1 MSDRNEND
9 REDRN
14 DTERVK
20 AGTSAVAEVKEPG
33 VLEYEDG
40 NGDLG
45 ARLAQETEK
54 AADCRERLLRLQ
66 ADFENYRRRT
76 RQEREGW
83 HRQAAEEVVS
93 AILPVL
99 DNFERALEHPGDRLE
114 DFLAGVRMIYRQL
127 DEILAEQGLERIPGA
142 GGEFDPRMHEAVG
155 RVETAE
161 VQENTVLEE
170 LRPGYYFK
178 GKVLRPAMVKVAKR
192 AVNGEV
198 ARDE

>member
-1 MSDRNEND
+1 MSDRNNKNGRD
-9 REDRN
+9 DRN
-14 DTERVK
+14 DRVET
-20 AGTSAVAEVKEPG
+20 GTAAHELQVKQPG
-33 VLEYEDG
+33 TPEDG
-40 NGDLG
+40 NKDLE
-45 ARLAQETEK
+45 ARLAEEASM

-83 HRQAAEEVVS
+83 YRQAAEEVVS

-127 DEILAEQGLERIPGA
+127 DEILAEQGLERLPGA
-142 GGEFDPRMHEAVG
+142 GEEFDPRKHEAVDH
-155 RVETAE
+155 VETAD
-161 VQENTVLEE
+161 VPENTVLEE

-178 GKVLRPAMVKVAKR
+178 GKVMRPAMVKVAKR

-198 ARDE
+198 TSNE

>member
-1 MSDRNEND
+1 MSDRNENGHAD
-9 REDRN
+9 QVE
-14 DTERVK
+14 T
-20 AGTSAVAEVKEPG
+20 GTAAITEVKEP
-33 VLEYEDG
+33 ESPEDG
-40 NGDLG
+40 NGDME
-45 ARLAQETEK
+45 ARLAEEAEK

-83 HRQAAEEVVS
+83 YRQAAEEVVS

-99 DNFERALEHPGDRLE
+99 DNFERALEHPGDRLD

-127 DEILAEQGLERIPGA
+127 DEILAEQGLERVPGV
-142 GGEFDPRMHEAVG
+142 GEEFDPRMHEAVD
-155 RVETAE
+155 RVETTE
-161 VQENTVLEE
+161 VPENTVLEE

-178 GKVLRPAMVKVAKR
+178 GKLMRPAMVKVAKR

-198 ARDE
+198 AQDE